1 MKLSIPEQHQ
11 LKIARRTLFELSDA
25 GALILGGMT
34 KDEAETVIEHNG
46 TKSDRTRLGI
56 EKNVRI
62 YDNGGESF
70 DRYTAVYL
78 NEPTGFNG
86 DRMFNARGMSANP
99 YHPQG
104 FGQLTSVIDG
114 EHLGER
120 IEFDSLPI
128 DCQNLVKSDYS
139 GV

>member
-1 MKLSIPEQHQ
+1 VKLSIPEQHQ
-11 LKIARRTLFELSDA
+11 LKIARRTLFELSDT
-25 GALILGGMT
+25 GVLVLGGMT
-34 KDEAETVIEHNG
+34 KDEAETVIERNG

-128 DCQNLVKSDYS
+128 DCQNLVKSDYT

>member
-11 LKIARRTLFELSDA
+11 LKIARRTLFELSDT
-25 GALILGGMT
+25 GVLVLGGMT
-34 KDEAETVIEHNG
+34 KDEAETVIERNG
-46 TKSDRTRLGI
+46 TKSDRTQLGI
-56 EKNVRI
+56 ETNVRI

-128 DCQNLVKSDYS
+128 DCQNLVKSDYT

>member
-1 MKLSIPEQHQ
+1 MRLTVAEQHQ
-11 LKIARRTLFELSDA
+11 LRIARRTLFELSDA

-34 KDEAETVIEHNG
+34 KDEAETVIERNG

-56 EKNVRI
+56 ETNVRI

-128 DCQNLVKSDYS
+128 DCQNLVKSDYT

>member
-11 LKIARRTLFELSDA
+11 LKIARRTLFELSDT
-25 GALILGGMT
+25 GVLVLGGMT
-34 KDEAETVIEHNG
+34 KDEAETVIERNG

-128 DCQNLVKSDYS
+128 DCQNLVKSDYT

>member
-1 MKLSIPEQHQ
+1 MRLTVPEQHQ
-11 LKIARRTLFELSDA
+11 LKIARRTLFELSDT
-25 GALILGGMT
+25 GVLVLGGMT
-34 KDEAETVIEHNG
+34 KDEAETVIERNG

-128 DCQNLVKSDYS
+128 DCQNLVKSDYT

>member
-1 MKLSIPEQHQ
+1 VKLSIPAQHQ
-11 LKIARRTLFELSDA
+11 LKIARRTLFELSDT
-25 GALILGGMT
+25 GVLVLGGMT
-34 KDEAETVIEHNG
+34 KDEAETVIERNG

-128 DCQNLVKSDYS
+128 DCQNLVKSDYT